1 MKKMLCSVCALCL
14 LAALLT
20 GCAGGGTQLSTASP
34 DPSAAP
40 TVQTADPASP
50 SASPGSE
57 DDLTGTIESKGGVF
71 AIDSGLFASQ
81 LDLVLQS
88 FGYHTL
94 PAPDTAS
101 VEKVGPNG
109 KTVACKRYDVGSGV
123 LLTLWADKADGSLGE
138 IVLTAS
144 GSLSKSTFSNYQKCC
159 VDMIDF
165 EASKNILDALGDD
178 EPGMTAVYSQN
189 AHYIKRANDSV
200 TILQIIPRN

>member
-14 LAALLT
+14 MTELLT
-20 GCAGGGTQLSTASP
+20 GCIGTGTQESTASP

-40 TVQTADPASP
+40 TVQTAAP

-57 DDLTGTIESKGGVF
+57 DDLTGTIESKDGVF
-71 AIDSGLFASQ
+71 LIDRDLFASQ

-94 PAPDTAS
+94 PSPETSA

-109 KTVACKRYDVGSGV
+109 KKVLCERYDVGSGV
-123 LLTLWADKADGSLGE
+123 LLTLCADKDDGSLAE

-144 GSLSKSTFSNYQKCC
+144 SSASKNTFSNFQKCC

-165 EASKNILDALGDD
+165 EASKNILAALGDS
-178 EPGMTAVYSQN
+178 GAGTTAVYSEN
-189 AHYIKRANDSV
+189 AHYVQRGNDSV